1 MLKNILNLEGVAVL
15 KKDEQKSINGGL
27 REPKCV
33 ETGTTR
39 ILYSGGEPVSM
50 VCEYSCSDN
59 TTRWGGCSVWG

>member
-1 MLKNILNLEGVAVL
+1 M